1 MSVGT
6 GCASAGSWHEPRPPC
21 LKPTWPAFCAK
32 NGQPEVPSHP
42 HIPKPFVGHL
52 TSAHDACIG
61 KVFGK
66 DGSQACQSLF
76 IACRMGQ

>member
-1 MSVGT
+1 MSPGPH
-6 GCASAGSWHEPRPPC
+6 ASSPPGRHS
-21 LKPTWPAFCAK
+21 AK